1 MRLIYIH
8 GLDSDANSTKGR
20 LLDEYC
26 QQHHP
31 EFEVLRPDLNLHPM
45 QVLEKLKK
53 MVDDPKQTI
62 LVGSSLGGY
71 FATLVSNERQC
82 GAFLLN
88 PSIQPH
94 ISLQR
99 FFNKDTAT
107 GDNTI
112 GHTTAGGWEI
122 TQADLQWFAKH
133 QLQDLTLPPNVT
145 VLAKLGDELLDAQK
159 TADFY
164 QAKGAKVI
172 LQSGGDHRMSD
183 FSEQLPMVMQE
194 IQNLIKVV

>member
-26 QQHHP
+26 QRYHP
-31 EFEVLRPDLNLHPM
+31 EFEVLRPDLNQHPM
-45 QVLEKLKK
+45 QVFTKLTA
-53 MVDDPKQTI
+53 MVDNPRKTV

-71 FATLVSNERQC
+71 FATLVSHKTHC

-99 FFNKDTAT
+99 FFHTDTT
-107 GDNTI
+107 TEGNTI
-112 GHTTAGGWEI
+112 GHTTEGGWEI
-122 TQADLQWFAKH
+122 TKADLQWFANH
-133 QLQDLTLPPNVT
+133 QLQNLSVPKHLI

-159 TADFY
+159 TAEFY

-172 LQSGGDHRMSD
+172 LQAGGDHRMSD
-183 FSEQLPMVMQE
+183 FAKQLPMVIQE
-194 IQNLIKVV
+194 IQTLLS

>member
-26 QQHHP
+26 QQYHP
-31 EFEVLRPDLNLHPM
+31 EFEVLRPDLNQHPI
-45 QVLEKLKK
+45 QVFNKLID
-53 MVDDPKQTI
+53 MVDTPKQTI

-71 FATLVSNERQC
+71 FATLVSHKTQC

-94 ISLQR
+94 SSLQR
-99 FFNKDTAT
+99 FFSMDTAEA
-107 GDNTI
+107 DNTI
-112 GHTTAGGWEI
+112 GHTTEGGWEI
-122 TQADLQWFAKH
+122 SKADLQWFAKH
-133 QLQDLTLPPNVT
+133 QLQDLPLPKNFT

-172 LQSGGDHRMSD
+172 LQAGGDHRMSD
-183 FSEQLPMVMQE
+183 FAKQLPMVMQE
-194 IQNLIKVV
+194 IQSLLA

>member
-26 QQHHP
+26 QRHHP
-31 EFEVLRPDLNLHPM
+31 EFEVLRPDLNQHPT
-45 QVLEKLKK
+45 QVLNKLTAL
-53 MVDDPKQTI
+53 VSNPKDTI

-71 FATLVSNERQC
+71 FATLVSHKTHC

-94 ISLQR
+94 VSLQR
-99 FFNKDTAT
+99 FFTEDMPE
-107 GDNTI
+107 GDEVI
-112 GHTTAGGWEI
+112 GHETDGGWQI
-122 TQADLQWFAKH
+122 TKADLQWFAKQ
-133 QLQDLTLPPNVT
+133 QLQNLTLPPNIT

-164 QAKGAKVI
+164 QKKGAKVI
-172 LQSGGDHRMSD
+172 LQSAGDHRMSD
-183 FSEQLPMVMQE
+183 FAEQLPMVMQE
-194 IQNLIKVV
+194 IQSLLS